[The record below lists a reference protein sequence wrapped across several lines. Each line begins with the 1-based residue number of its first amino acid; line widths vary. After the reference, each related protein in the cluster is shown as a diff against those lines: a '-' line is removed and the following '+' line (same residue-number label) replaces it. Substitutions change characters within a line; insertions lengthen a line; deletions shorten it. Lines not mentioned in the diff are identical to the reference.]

1 MWQELQ
7 IANVFTLE
15 TSFCGSNQG
24 SKQNEHFQ
32 AQDLMEIGKSVLNA
46 LAIY

>member
-7 IANVFTLE
+7 IPNVFTLE
-15 TSFCGSNQG
+15 TSFCGPNQG

-32 AQDLMEIGKSVLNA
+32 AQDLMEIGKSILNA